1 MKKWL
6 ILSCSIL
13 CAACMPPEKILERQG
28 ISTII
33 GYDLLDDGTY
43 LGTISLLQFDR
54 REEKTS
60 ETISAVGTTSKQ
72 IRQILEQKTSHD
84 ITSGQLRTLLFN
96 KDITETKGI
105 STFLDTMQRDS
116 SIGSLIFLAITDNA
130 EDIIKN
136 RNYEEYPEMG
146 SYIYQLLDKQERKEM
161 LINSNLHD
169 FFSTLYEIGIDPTLP
184 IISNKEGVAPYINSV
199 ALFKNDKMVGSISL
213 KKTMFIKLFT
223 HRKAFL
229 GDITL
234 NIPVETL
241 KQKGV
246 SLAEKSKEDKINI
259 TIHPIKHRGSI
270 ELSTED
276 EVKLNATISVSTIE
290 GHPAVTLKNKESIKK
305 SEQLLGEEL
314 NKEFGDFLEEL
325 RELNTDPIGIG
336 RKIKSLRKYSKL
348 NDKDLREKYSTLKLK
363 STIKVE
369 IKRTGAIDQ

>member
-13 CAACMPPEKILERQG
+13 CTACMPPEKILERQG

-54 REEKTS
+54 KEKKTS

-96 KDITETKGI
+96 KDMTETKGI
-105 STFLDTMQRDS
+105 STFLDTMQRDT

-223 HRKAFL
+223 HHKAFL

-234 NIPVETL
+234 NIPVETF
-241 KQKGV
+241 KQKGI
-246 SLAEKSKEDKINI
+246 SLAEKPKEDKFNI

-305 SEQLLGEEL
+305 LEQLLGEEL

-325 RELNTDPIGIG
+325 RKLNSDPIGIG

-369 IKRTGAIDQ
+369 IKRTGAVD

>member
-6 ILSCSIL
+6 ILFCSLL
-13 CAACMPPEKILERQG
+13 CTACMPPEKILERQG

-54 REEKTS
+54 KEKKTS

-96 KDITETKGI
+96 KDMTETKGI
-105 STFLDTMQRDS
+105 SNFLDTMQRDT

-223 HRKAFL
+223 HHKAFL

-234 NIPVETL
+234 NIPVETF
-241 KQKGV
+241 KQKGI
-246 SLAEKSKEDKINI
+246 SLAEKPKEDKFNI

-305 SEQLLGEEL
+305 LEQLLGEEL

-325 RELNTDPIGIG
+325 RKLNSDPIGIG

-369 IKRTGAIDQ
+369 IKRTGAID